1 MEQIDLSEFDL
12 DSLIGSYDSEDPPS
26 SPEELIASLES
37 QIDLESMPLSSEN
50 IPSPSPI
57 TPACSPPVSVHDI
70 DSFTLNTPVTT
81 SLVIS
86 TPCEN
91 DSTSVVPESQSSEF
105 NSDPWQLEIKSEPVS
120 PVPSP
125 SIDPP
130 ESPADTLEL
139 GSEVDIAEVQSPP
152 PIEVRVPKIVLSLS
166 PTGIVFVLAPKEEVN
181 VMASH
186 PSKAEVVVEN
196 STIPTSPTPQT
207 PPASPRSRSSRAKP
221 YSSPESKLIQNQ
233 QSESPALT
241 GRIKS
246 AGGPKVVVEK
256 KLKKMEQNKTA
267 ATRYRQKKR
276 VEHETLQ
283 VECMA
288 LEERNRELME
298 KADSITKEIQYLKEL
313 MEEVKKARESRGVRS

>member
-37 QIDLESMPLSSEN
+37 QIDLESLPLASEN
-50 IPSPSPI
+50 TPSPTPI

-81 SLVIS
+81 PFIIS
-86 TPCEN
+86 TTCEI
-91 DSTSVVPESQSSEF
+91 DTTSVVPQSSEF
-105 NSDPWQLEIKSEPVS
+105 RELEIKSEPAS

-139 GSEVDIAEVQSPP
+139 GSEVDITEVQSPP

-166 PTGIVFVLAPKEEVN
+166 PTRIVLVLAPKEEVN
-181 VMASH
+181 AMVSH
-186 PSKAEVVVEN
+186 PSKGEVIVEN
-196 STIPTSPTPQT
+196 STIPTSPQPQT
-207 PPASPRSRSSRAKP
+207 PPPSPQPRSSRAKP
-221 YSSPESKLIQNQ
+221 YSPPESKPSQNQ
-233 QSESPALT
+233 QSELPVLT
-241 GRIKS
+241 GRIRS
-246 AGGPKVVVEK
+246 ASRPKVVVEK

-276 VEHETLQ
+276 AEHEAIQT
-283 VECMA
+283 ECMA
-288 LEERNRELME
+288 LEERNQELAE
-298 KADSITKEIQYLKEL
+298 KAESIMKEIQYLKEL
-313 MEEVKKARESRGVRS
+313 MEEVKKARESRSVRS